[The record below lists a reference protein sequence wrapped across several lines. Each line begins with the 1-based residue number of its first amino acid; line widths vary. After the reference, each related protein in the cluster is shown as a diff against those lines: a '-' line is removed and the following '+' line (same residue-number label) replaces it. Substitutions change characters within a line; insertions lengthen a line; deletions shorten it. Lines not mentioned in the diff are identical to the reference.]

1 MYLSRSA
8 IVDVDVDVAVG
19 MSGQLELVVSGCYC
33 CRCAVVLLSFLTV
46 YPLVK
51 GDGDSL
57 ASLSR
62 EFSSPTIASFISFLL
77 SRRLELAMGVKVS
90 TMCLF
95 LFRLFVF
102 LPLVKGDGN
111 SLIS

>member
-8 IVDVDVDVAVG
+8 IVDVDVAVDVAVG
-19 MSGQLELVVSGCYC
+19 MSGQLELLFRGAIVVVV
-33 CRCAVVLLSFLTV
+33 VVLLSFLTV

-95 LFRLFVF
+95 LFRLFRVPPF
-102 LPLVKGDGN
+102 GQGRWQ
-111 SLIS
+111 

>member
-1 MYLSRSA
+1 MLMLLLECLASLNLLFRGA
-8 IVDVDVDVAVG
+8 IVV
-19 MSGQLELVVSGCYC
+19 
-33 CRCAVVLLSFLTV
+33 VVLLSFLTV

-111 SLIS
+111 SLIN